1 MTTVDVVP
9 TMAGHNGVVPSHS
22 HALVT
27 PIQGNTVDHDGFHL
41 SSMVS
46 SLEQTIG
53 SLGYDPDNL
62 TVGTDVCD
70 HLYESVSKVTLIKIV
85 FID

>member
-1 MTTVDVVP
+1 M
-9 TMAGHNGVVPSHS
+9 
-22 HALVT
+22 
-27 PIQGNTVDHDGFHL
+27 DHDGFHL

-62 TVGTDVCD
+62 TADTNVCD
-70 HLYESVSKVTLIKIV
+70 HLYEFISKVTLINIF

>member
-1 MTTVDVVP
+1 MIDHDGI
-9 TMAGHNGVVPSHS
+9 APSHS
-22 HALVT
+22 HGLVT
-27 PIQGNTVDHDGFHL
+27 PIQGSTMDHDRFHL

-62 TVGTDVCD
+62 TASTNVCD